1 MSTKR
6 RAYES
11 GHQPKCLVV
20 IDDSPECDR
29 ALYYAS
35 RFARRT
41 GATVV
46 MLRIIPTSDRNQQWL
61 GVADIMKAEA
71 QEEAFAA
78 LNYAAERATS
88 VGGVPTERAVREG
101 DATEQILDVIDK
113 DEDISLLV
121 LAAGSSPDGPG
132 PIISGLSKTAATF
145 PIPVAIVP
153 GNLSDD
159 DIDALS

>member
-1 MSTKR
+1 MSARR

-11 GHQPKCLVV
+11 GHEPKCLVV

-35 RFARRT
+35 RFAKRS

-46 MLRIIPTSDRNQQWL
+46 MLRIIPTSDRHQQWL
-61 GVADIMKAEA
+61 GVADIMQAEA

-88 VGGVPTERAVREG
+88 VAGVATERAVREG
-101 DATEQILDVIDK
+101 DPTEQILDVIDK
-113 DEDISLLV
+113 DEDIPCCWSGGGIEPRRAGAD
-121 LAAGSSPDGPG
+121 LAS
-132 PIISGLSKTAATF
+132 LSKTAAAF

-153 GNLSDD
+153 GNLTDE
-159 DIDALS
+159 DIEALT

>member
-1 MSTKR
+1 MSARR

-35 RFARRT
+35 RYAKRS
-41 GATVV
+41 GASVV
-46 MLRIIPTSDRNQQWL
+46 LLRIIPTTDRHQQWL
-61 GVADIMKAEA
+61 GVADIMQQEA
-71 QEEAFAA
+71 QEEAFAS

-88 VGGVPTERAVREG
+88 IGEVPTERAVREG
-101 DATEQILDVIDK
+101 DPTEQILDVIEK
-113 DEDISLLV
+113 DADIMLLV
-121 LAAGSSPDGPG
+121 LAAGSSTDGPG

-153 GNLSDD
+153 GNLTDD
-159 DIDALS
+159 DIDALT